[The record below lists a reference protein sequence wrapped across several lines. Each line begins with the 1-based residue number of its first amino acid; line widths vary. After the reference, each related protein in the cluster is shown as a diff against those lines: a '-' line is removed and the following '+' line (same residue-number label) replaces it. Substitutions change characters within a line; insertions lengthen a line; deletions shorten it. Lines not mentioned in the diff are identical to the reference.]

1 MNQESKQHEHEEN
14 TQPNTQPDR
23 KDNALE
29 RLAKLI
35 DPPGREVPDEDL
47 KDPGRMTPGQNRVDN
62 RS

>member
-1 MNQESKQHEHEEN
+1 MNQESKQHEHEA
-14 TQPNTQPDR
+14 NTQPDR
-23 KDNALE
+23 KDNVLE